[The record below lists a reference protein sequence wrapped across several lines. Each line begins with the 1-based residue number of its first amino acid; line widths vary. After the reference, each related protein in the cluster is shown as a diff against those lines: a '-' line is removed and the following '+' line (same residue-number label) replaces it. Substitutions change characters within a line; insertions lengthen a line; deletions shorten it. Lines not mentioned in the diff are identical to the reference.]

1 MSTMET
7 LTPAAARGTGLRTAW
22 RRARARLGVAGLVC
36 AAILVLVVLAA
47 LLAPLLAPYSPYD
60 GSIVDQHLPSGPGHL
75 LGTDQSGRDI
85 LSRLMWGGR
94 SSLLGPLLV
103 VLATAVLATTT
114 ALVGV
119 WFGGFVDTAIG
130 RALDVLFSFPNLL
143 LAILAVA
150 VFGPSLFTAAAAL
163 AIAYTPYSARVIR
176 SVALRERNL
185 PYVAAAE
192 LQGIRGFTIV
202 VRHVLPNVAPQVL
215 TGMTINF
222 GYAMI
227 DLAALSFL
235 GLAVQPPEPD
245 WGLMVSNGQ
254 PSLQQGFWEQ
264 SVWAGVC
271 IVVTVAA
278 LGYVGERLGGR
289 AAAGRKR

>member
-119 WFGGFVDTAIG
+119 WFGGFVDTAGELGERRLAELSYTVFDTETTGLEPSAGDEIVSIGAVRIVNGRLLKGEVFDQLVNPRRPIGRDEIG
-130 RALDVLFSFPNLL
+130 RA
-143 LAILAVA
+143 
-150 VFGPSLFTAAAAL
+150 
-163 AIAYTPYSARVIR
+163 
-176 SVALRERNL
+176 
-185 PYVAAAE
+185 
-192 LQGIRGFTIV
+192 
-202 VRHVLPNVAPQVL
+202 HV
-215 TGMTINF
+215 
-222 GYAMI
+222 
-227 DLAALSFL
+227 
-235 GLAVQPPEPD
+235 
-245 WGLMVSNGQ
+245 
-254 PSLQQGFWEQ
+254 
-264 SVWAGVC
+264 
-271 IVVTVAA
+271 
-278 LGYVGERLGGR
+278 
-289 AAAGRKR
+289 